1 MFARHITVKIKP
13 GLLDEALKMYEHS
26 IVPESVEQKGY
37 RGIYVLSDREK
48 NTIVSISLWDSA
60 EDAAANEANGYYQ
73 RQVDKFKDFLEEGVD
88 KKGYDINL
96 MFSKT
101 K

>member
-13 GLLDEALKMYEHS
+13 GFLNEALRVYEDS
-26 IVPESVEQKGY
+26 VVPESVEQKGY
-37 RGIYVLSDREK
+37 RGIYVMSDKEK
-48 NTIVSISLWDSA
+48 NTIVSISLWDCA

-73 RQVDKFKDFLEEGVD
+73 RQVDKFKDFIDGGLTKEGL
-88 KKGYDINL
+88 DINL